1 MSSVVD
7 SSPDTSGNSA
17 DAPQVLAPP
26 FGRFFLPGPTEV
38 RHDVLYAMT
47 QQMIGHRGKD
57 VEDLMAR
64 IAPRLQQVF
73 RTSNPVYSV
82 TSSATGLME
91 GGVRNAVRERVLCLV
106 NGSFSERFYKAS
118 VNSGIP
124 ADKLEVPFGDYHRP
138 ELLADALKGGKY
150 DLVTVVH
157 SETSTGVLNP
167 IRELAQ
173 VAHAAGEVAIVI
185 DTVSSLAAGP
195 VECDAWDLD
204 YVLTGSQKALAL
216 PPGLAFCTANAR
228 VFERARASQRR
239 GLYFDLLEFDEYFR
253 KNQTPNTPAVSLLY
267 ALDAQLD
274 IMLAEGMEGR
284 WARHAQMAEATWR
297 WAEGRGLSIFAPAG
311 YRSPGV
317 SCVRMPAGKTGSQVA
332 AAMRAKGFVIATGY
346 GALKDDM
353 VRIGHM
359 GEHSL
364 GEVEAVLEAL
374 SEVLDA

>member
-1 MSSVVD
+1 MSTVVD
-7 SSPDTSGNSA
+7 PMQGVS
-17 DAPQVLAPP
+17 VKAPP

-64 IAPRLQQVF
+64 VAPALQQVF
-73 RTSNPVYSV
+73 RTTRPVYSV

-91 GGVRNAVRERVLCLV
+91 AGVRNATLKRALCLV

-118 VNSGIP
+118 VNSGVA
-124 ADKLEVPFGDYHRP
+124 ADKLEVPFGQFHSP
-138 ELLADALKGGKY
+138 ELVADALKGGAY
-150 DLVTVVH
+150 DVVTCVH

-167 IRELAQ
+167 IQDIARAAHEAGD
-173 VAHAAGEVAIVI
+173 VAVII
-185 DTVSSLAAGP
+185 DTVSSLAAGA

-216 PPGLAFCTANAR
+216 PSGLAFCTANDR
-228 VFERARASQRR
+228 VMARAKESKRR
-239 GLYFDLLEFDEYFR
+239 GLYFDLLEFDEYYK

-267 ALDAQLD
+267 ALDLQLEH
-274 IMLAEGMEGR
+274 MMAEGVEAR
-284 WARHAQMAEATWR
+284 WARHAQMAEYAWR
-297 WAEGRGLSIFAPAG
+297 WTEGRGLKVFAPAG

-317 SCVRMPAGKTGSQVA
+317 TCILMPDGKKGSAVA
-332 AAMRAKGFVIATGY
+332 AAMKARGYVIATGY

-359 GEHSL
+359 GEHTL
-364 GEVEAVLEAL
+364 GEVETVLEAL
-374 SEVLDA
+374 GEVLDG

>member
-1 MSSVVD
+1 MSSVID
-7 SSPDTSGNSA
+7 STH
-17 DAPQVLAPP
+17 DASDDAGTGPTVMAPP

-38 RHDVLYAMT
+38 RHDVLFAMT
-47 QQMIGHRGKD
+47 RQMIGHRGKD
-57 VEDLMAR
+57 IEELMAR
-64 IAPRLQQVF
+64 VAPRLQRVF
-73 RTSNPVYSV
+73 RTSRPVYAV

-124 ADKLEVPFGDYHRP
+124 ADKLEVPYGEYHSP
-138 ELLADALKGGKY
+138 ELLAEALAGGRY

-167 IRELAQ
+167 IRDLAR
-173 VAHAAGEVAIVI
+173 VAHDAGDVALVI

-195 VECDAWDLD
+195 VECEAWDLD
-204 YVLTGSQKALAL
+204 YVLTGSQKAMAL
-216 PPGLAFCTANAR
+216 PPGLAFCTANER
-228 VFERARASQRR
+228 IFERARASSRR

-274 IMLAEGMEGR
+274 LMMGEGIEAR
-284 WARHAQMAEATWR
+284 WARHTQMAEATWT
-297 WAEGRGLSIFAPAG
+297 WAENRGLSIFAPAG

-317 SCVRMPAGKTGSQVA
+317 SCIRMPSGKTGSSVA
-332 AAMRAKGFVIATGY
+332 SAMRAKGFVIATGY
-346 GALKDDM
+346 GELKDDM

-364 GEVEAVLEAL
+364 GEVEAVLDAL
-374 SEVLDA
+374 GEVLGR